1 MSENIKKYPIF
12 YQGKKYE
19 IQIEE
24 KWYFT
29 DTWGNYQCCKYIVI
43 YKSTIGYHLSKI
55 FNKDDV
61 YYYKRYS
68 VRLNYIKEKYH
79 LAEDDENYYVDLFKC
94 AFKEYLNE
102 HKKDI
107 DDETRNNKQ
116 VKALKH
122 WDGII
127 S

>member
-1 MSENIKKYPIF
+1 MRFELKKYGIKTH
-12 YQGKKYE
+12 G
-19 IQIEE
+19 
-24 KWYFT
+24 
-29 DTWGNYQCCKYIVI
+29 GNYQCCKYIVI
-43 YKSTIGYHLSKI
+43 YKSTIGYHLSKF

-68 VRLNYIKEKYH
+68 VKLDYIKGKYF
-79 LAEDDENYYVDLFKC
+79 LTESDENYYVDLFKY

-107 DDETRNNKQ
+107 DDEITNNKQ
-116 VKALKH
+116 IKALKH
-122 WDGII
+122 WDGVI